1 MPAILTNRLNLPAT
15 IAKACSRDT
24 HKVAGDFSVTQIID
38 SPRVRILK
46 RMHEY
51 EEDVSDMLF
60 AMMGTALH
68 HVLEQSNIDQI
79 RQRAFLMTVDTI
91 QQKANLVEKDNPDKA
106 KQLRN
111 AAKYVFDLIGV
122 FFPEIADRYLFEYTL
137 RMEIN
142 GRVLYGTFD
151 LYDKKTETLY
161 DYKYCSVWQ
170 YTYPESQKKWKVQT
184 NVYAYGLSLEGHIV
198 KRIRIIAFFR
208 DWHFSSTLQSKDYP
222 KTQIMEIPVEVVEPA
237 KVQAYI
243 EGRVAKHVAA
253 EEADMLPDCTGA
265 ERWAKADSWA
275 VKTPNTKKAIRLFD
289 SEQLANDFILENQL
303 RFKKI
308 YKEFRPG
315 ESARCEKYCPV
326 AIHCDQRH
334 RELKYREQMSKA
346 E

>member
-15 IAKACSRDT
+15 IVKACSRDT
-24 HKVAGDFSVTQIID
+24 HKVAGDFSVTQLID

-68 HVLEQSNIDQI
+68 HVLEQSNIEQV

-91 QQKANLVEKDNPDKA
+91 RQKANQMEKEHPDKS

-111 AAKYVFDLIGV
+111 AAQYVFDLIPV

-137 RMEIN
+137 RMDIN

-151 LYDKKTETLY
+151 LYDKILKTLF
-161 DYKYCSVWQ
+161 DYKYCSTWQ
-170 YTYPESQKKWKVQT
+170 YTFPESQKKWKVQT
-184 NVYAYGLSLEGHIV
+184 NIYAYGLTLEGYEV
-198 KRIRIIAFFR
+198 EKIRIIAFFR
-208 DWHFSSTLQSKDYP
+208 DWHFSSSIQNRDYP
-222 KTQIMEIPVEVVEPA
+222 KTQIVEIPVEVVEPA
-237 KVQAYI
+237 KMLKYI
-243 EGRVAKHVAA
+243 EIRVAKHVAA
-253 EEADMLPDCTGA
+253 EDSDILPDCTGV

-275 VKTPNTKKAIRLFD
+275 VKTPNTKKAIRIFD

-303 RFKKI
+303 KFKKI
-308 YKEFRPG
+308 FKEFRPG
-315 ESARCEKYCPV
+315 ESARCDKYCPV
-326 AIHCDQRH
+326 AVHCDQRH
-334 RELKYREQMSKA
+334 RELEYRKA
-346 E
+346 MALKE